1 MQNQMMNMLM
11 QQIKIRNPQAFQMVE
26 QAQKNN
32 GNPVEMFKE
41 ITKGYTPEKMESFY
55 KQVEQMGFPIDLIN
69 QLK

>member
-1 MQNQMMNMLM
+1 
-11 QQIKIRNPQAFQMVE
+11 MVE

-41 ITKGYTPEKMESFY
+41 ITKGYSPEKMESFY
-55 KQVEQMGFPIDLIN
+55 KQVEQMGFPTDLIN

>member
-1 MQNQMMNMLM
+1 
-11 QQIKIRNPQAFQMVE
+11 MVE

-32 GNPVEMFKE
+32 GNPIEMFKE

-55 KQVEQMGFPIDLIN
+55 KQVEQMGFPTDLIN